1 MTKKMVNT
9 AVAVIAGALIGGATV
24 LCAHTAFADDSG
36 SLNLEQTMYKRIY
49 EAEFT
54 AEDMES
60 LMEYVDP
67 EVRREA
73 ASELGSATINQYI
86 AEFAENDVTFR
97 PVILKFLSEQEE
109 AL

>member
-36 SLNLEQTMYKRIY
+36 SITIEQAMYKRIY
-49 EAEFT
+49 EADFT
-54 AEDMES
+54 TEDMES
-60 LMEYVDP
+60 LMKYVDP
-67 EVRREA
+67 EVRKEVA
-73 ASELGSATINQYI
+73 AELGSATINQYI
-86 AEFAENDVTFR
+86 AQYAENDTAFR

>member
-24 LCAHTAFADDSG
+24 LCVHTVFADDS
-36 SLNLEQTMYKRIY
+36 SSMNLEMYQRIY
-49 EAEFT
+49 EADFT
-54 AEDMES
+54 SDDMEY

-67 EVRREA
+67 EVCEQVGD
-73 ASELGSATINQYI
+73 ELGTATINQYI
-86 AEFAENDVTFR
+86 AKFAENDEEFR
-97 PVILKFLSEQEE
+97 PVILEFLSEREE